1 MPKKATPY
9 VVNINRIGSK
19 GSFLCPHK
27 GCGVTINPEDESGIV
42 YEIRD
47 SNYRDEE
54 LESLTLGCLKCGSE
68 IKLIGFLDKRK

>member
-1 MPKKATPY
+1 MPKKAAPY
-9 VVNINRIGSK
+9 VVDLNKIEGK
-19 GSFLCPHK
+19 ESFSCPHK
-27 GCGVTINPEDESGIV
+27 GCGVTIDPEDESETV

-47 SNYRDEE
+47 TNYRGEE